1 MDNEISTIFIGSKP
15 LYSYINACLT
25 QLSDEAGGNP
35 EIKKVDRVVLK
46 ARGRAITR
54 AVDVAEVL
62 RKKSMVGKVEI
73 EKIEISTEVLETRD
87 GRTSNVSAI
96 EITINKISHMNE
108 PETKE

>member
-1 MDNEISTIFIGSKP
+1 MNDRISTIFIGSKP

-35 EIKKVDRVVLK
+35 EVEKVDRICLK

-73 EKIEISTEVLETRD
+73 DNIEISTEVLETRE
-87 GRTSNVSAI
+87 GKTSNVSAI
-96 EITINKISHMNE
+96 EITISKINS
-108 PETKE
+108 T